1 MTQKPKIERQSNGR
15 FSIEGGP
22 AIYKSLDDAMASAQT
37 FASKGLSIDDLKVHD
52 EIIVEMNLP
61 GAIQMDEIL
70 DCVKNEAWQTF
81 RKSLKGL
88 STAEKL
94 RKLRSYKRNNSGR
107 CVNVRV
113 ENYLNALRRGGQ
125 LPPKRR

>member
-1 MTQKPKIERQSNGR
+1 MGETWKDLDSSDLNVMKEL
-15 FSIEGGP
+15 EM
-22 AIYKSLDDAMASAQT
+22 KSGS
-37 FASKGLSIDDLKVHD
+37 
-52 EIIVEMNLP
+52 
-61 GAIQMDEIL
+61 IQMNEIL
-70 DCVKNEAWQTF
+70 RCVNDAKWQSF

-107 CVNVRV
+107 CVDVRV

-125 LPPKRR
+125 LPPKGK